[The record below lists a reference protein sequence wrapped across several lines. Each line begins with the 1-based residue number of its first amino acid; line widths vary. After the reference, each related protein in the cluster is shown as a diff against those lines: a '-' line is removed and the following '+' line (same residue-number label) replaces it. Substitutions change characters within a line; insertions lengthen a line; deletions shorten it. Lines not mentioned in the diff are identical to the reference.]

1 MIELNHVTKSFGSL
15 LLLKDISAVF
25 QGGRVHLIT
34 GRNGSGK
41 STLLRIIGGLT
52 EIDAG
57 TVSFH
62 DENAMI
68 GYLGHTTF
76 LYPNLT
82 AMENLAFWQNAYDR
96 TADDEAI
103 MSVLKR
109 VGLLPFA
116 YTRAAVFSRG
126 MAQRLSL
133 ARILLLQPEI
143 LLLDE
148 PETGLDASSRSLL
161 EKEVFAARNNGAC
174 ILWVSHAAAAERC
187 RADAV
192 FEIRD
197 CGLFE
202 AMPSSSSERD
212 RLAAGGNTC
221 SN

>member
-1 MIELNHVTKSFGSL
+1 MIELTHVTKSYGSL

-41 STLLRIIGGLT
+41 STLLRIIGGLAET
-52 EIDAG
+52 DAG

-62 DENAMI
+62 DENATI

-82 AMENLAFWQNAYDR
+82 AVENLAFWQKAYGRRAD
-96 TADDEAI
+96 ADDILA
-103 MSVLKR
+103 VLKR

-116 YTRAAVFSRG
+116 YTRSAVFSRG

-133 ARILLLQPEI
+133 ARILLLEPEI

-161 EKEVFAARNNGAC
+161 EKEVFSARDKGAC
-174 ILWVSHAAAAERC
+174 ILWVSHAAAGQC

-197 CGLFE
+197 CRLLE
-202 AMPSSSSERD
+202 ERRALPSD
-212 RLAAGGNTC
+212 KNLLAAGGRTC
-221 SN
+221 SV

>member
-25 QGGRVHLIT
+25 QSGRVHLIT

-52 EIDAG
+52 ETDAG

-96 TADDEAI
+96 KADDDAI
-103 MSVLKR
+103 LSVLGR

-116 YTRAAVFSRG
+116 YTRSAVFSRG

-161 EKEVFAARNNGAC
+161 EKEVAAARNNGAC
-174 ILWVSHAAAAERC
+174 ILWVSHAAAAEQC

-197 CGLFE
+197 CRLLE
-202 AMPSSSSERD
+202 AAPSSSSGKD
-212 RLAAGGNTC
+212 KLAAGGSTC